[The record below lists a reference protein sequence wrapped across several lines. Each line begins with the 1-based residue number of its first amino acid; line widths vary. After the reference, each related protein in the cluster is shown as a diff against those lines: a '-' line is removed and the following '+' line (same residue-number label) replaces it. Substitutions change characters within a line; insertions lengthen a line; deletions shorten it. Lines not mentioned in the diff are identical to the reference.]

1 MVPAQTLNSWKL
13 CGREMRCV
21 LHGRDQDQGVVQ
33 RDDPF
38 ASRHEVHIVIVEE
51 QAAFQCSDAVRY
63 VKQSGFVFDG
73 KPVEVVTGRINMF
86 GIGKYAHCFRVPK

>member
-1 MVPAQTLNSWKL
+1 M
-13 CGREMRCV
+13 
-21 LHGRDQDQGVVQ
+21 HGRDQDQGVVQ

-86 GIGKYAHCFRVPK
+86 GIGKYVHCFRVPK